1 MEEQAKTYK
10 EILSVVELI
19 KEKVKIEY
27 LDTQCLVPDI
37 IKICKDLN
45 IKVYSGE
52 LDDDFEVAVWKDEE
66 TRALKIVIDKDCLDK
81 GRYLVAKGLG
91 AGLLG
96 YADNNIIGFK
106 KIDKIYNPASISS
119 DIFATALLMDEDRIV
134 NYLYESRGSIRE
146 LSIFFKV
153 PIVCASKRMIYFDK
167 TRYLK

>member
-27 LDTQCLVPDI
+27 LDTQKLVPDI
-37 IKICKDLN
+37 IKMCKDLN
-45 IKVYSGE
+45 INVYSGE

-66 TRALKIVIDKDCLDK
+66 TGVLKICIDKDHLDK

-96 YADNNIIGFK
+96 YADDQIIGFK
-106 KIDKIYNPASISS
+106 KIDNWYNPASINS
-119 DIFATALLMDEDRIV
+119 DIFATALLMDKDRV
-134 NYLYESRGSIRE
+134 LNYLLESRGSVRE
-146 LSIFFKV
+146 LSHQFEV
-153 PIVCASKRMIYFDK
+153 PLVCVAKRMIYLDK
-167 TRYLK
+167 TGYR